1 MLDERGIA
9 VAASLSVMCLLQASN
24 LISTSGDAVTSFDE
38 ISAAAGA
45 LGRFPGQ
52 QVMPLV
58 KGFMSLAA
66 PVSAHRV

>member
-1 MLDERGIA
+1 MLQW
-9 VAASLSVMCLLQASN
+9 LSSVYLLQASTG
-24 LISTSGDAVTSFDE
+24 ISTSGDAVASFDE

-58 KGFMSLAA
+58 KSFMSLGA
-66 PVSAHRV
+66 PVSAHLQ